1 MSLIDKM
8 VSILFPL
15 KEVKKHIEAN
25 DFKMVYQHYL
35 YYLYFGGKCNSGVEQ
50 LLLGNISDNVLS
62 KIAVS
67 SWDFSHNAVGRA
79 TTLFGLYQ
87 YTQYDVGLIGCMIQN
102 NKKNHKKVWQPL
114 NDSQIIYNF
123 FEVNQSNIDDLLP
136 KAVNFVIKNPYSI
149 VHLSKPRITNIVL
162 GILYRHIWGAKI
174 ILDIDDEELAFLK
187 EKKANFEYSNNI
199 KDDYWTNYS
208 VSLYDIFDIIT
219 VSNPALQHKYGGI
232 VIPHIRNE
240 KLFYPNQTLRTQNRE
255 KYGINQVDKVVLFF
269 GTPKRHKGLLET
281 AKAISQ
287 IGRQEL
293 LFLIVGDFPELAL
306 KEELLAIENVRYMF
320 LPNQPY
326 DQAKNI
332 VAMGDM
338 CILMQDEHSEIAR
351 YQLPAKLIDALAMGL
366 TVFLQKTPA
375 TEHLMSAPNIYFV
388 NQDNL
393 SECINHYLQKKD
405 DSQHQASQYQYFLEN
420 FSTKA
425 YSPVIDK
432 VANDL
437 SISSYDPKKSFDFI
451 KELIFVSGIKD
462 FLERFGK
469 NEI

>member
-8 VSILFPL
+8 MFILFPL
-15 KEVKKHIEAN
+15 KEIKKHIEAN
-25 DFKMVYQHYL
+25 DFKMAYQHYL
-35 YYLYFGGKCNSGVEQ
+35 HYLYFGGEYNSGVEQ
-50 LLLGNISDNVLS
+50 LLLGNISDNMLS

-79 TTLFGLYQ
+79 TTLFNLYQ
-87 YTQYDVGLIGCMIQN
+87 YTQYDVDLIGCMIQN
-102 NKKNHKKVWQPL
+102 NTKNHKKVWQPL
-114 NDSQIIYNF
+114 NDSQMIYDF
-123 FEVNQSNIDDLLP
+123 FEINQSNIDDLLP
-136 KAVNFVIKNPYSI
+136 KAVNFVIKHPYSI
-149 VHLSKPRITNIVL
+149 VHLSKPRITNIIL

-187 EKKANFEYSNNI
+187 EKKSNFEYSNNI

-208 VSLYDIFDIIT
+208 VSLYGIFDAVT
-219 VSNPALQHKYGGI
+219 VSNPALQHKYGGTI
-232 VIPHIRNE
+232 IPHIRNE
-240 KLFYPNQTLRTQNRE
+240 KIFYPNQTLKAQNRE
-255 KYGINQVDKVVLFF
+255 KYGINQTDKVVLFF

-293 LFLIVGDFPELAL
+293 LFLIVGDFPELGL
-306 KEELLAIENVRYMF
+306 KEELLTIENVRYMF

-338 CILMQDEHSEIAR
+338 CILMQDEHSETAK

-375 TEHLMSAPNIYFV
+375 TEHLMSASNIYFV

-393 SECINHYLQKKD
+393 SGCINHYLQKKD
-405 DSQHQASQYQYFLEN
+405 DSQHQANQYQYFLEN
-420 FSTKA
+420 FSART

-432 VANDL
+432 IINDL
-437 SISSYDPKKSFDFI
+437 NVSSYDPKKSFDFI
-451 KELIFVSGIKD
+451 RELNGVGGIKN

-469 NEI
+469 K

>member
-1 MSLIDKM
+1 MSLIGKM
-8 VSILFPL
+8 MSILFPL
-15 KEVKKHIEAN
+15 KEVRKHIETN
-25 DFKMVYQHYL
+25 DFKMAYQHYL
-35 YYLYFGGKCNSGVEQ
+35 YYLYFSGEYNSGVEQ
-50 LLLGNISDNVLS
+50 LLLGNISDNMPS

-79 TTLFGLYQ
+79 TTLFNLYQ
-87 YTQYDVGLIGCMIQN
+87 YAQYDVDLIGCMIQN
-102 NKKNHKKVWQPL
+102 NTKNHKKVWQPL

-123 FEVNQSNIDDLLP
+123 FEINQADIDDLLP
-136 KAVNFVIKNPYSI
+136 KAVDFVIKNPYSI
-149 VHLSKPRITNIVL
+149 VHLSKPRITNVVL
-162 GILYRHIWGAKI
+162 GILYRYIWGTKI
-174 ILDIDDEELAFLK
+174 ILDIDDEELSFLK
-187 EKKANFEYSNNI
+187 EKNNFEYSNNI

-208 VSLYDIFDIIT
+208 VSLYDIFDAVT
-219 VSNPALQHKYGGI
+219 VSNPALQHKYGGAI
-232 VIPHIRNE
+232 IPHIRNE
-240 KLFYPNQTLRTQNRE
+240 KIFYPNQTLKAQNRE
-255 KYGINQVDKVVLFF
+255 KYGINQTDKVVLFF

-287 IGRQEL
+287 IGREEL
-293 LFLIVGDFPELAL
+293 LFLIVGDFPELGL
-306 KEELLAIENVRYMF
+306 KEELLTIENVRYMF

-338 CILMQDEHSEIAR
+338 CILMQDEHSETAK

-375 TEHLMSAPNIYFV
+375 TEHLMSASNIYFV

-393 SECINHYLQKKD
+393 SGCINHYLQKKD

-420 FSTKA
+420 FSAKT
-425 YSPVIDK
+425 YSPVIDRII
-432 VANDL
+432 NDL
-437 SISSYDPKKSFDFI
+437 NILSYDPKKSFDFI
-451 KELIFVSGIKD
+451 RELNGVGGIKN